1 MKLSTKARN
10 LRPSPTLTIS
20 TRAKQ
25 LRADGHKVLDLSL
38 GEPDFPTPTPI
49 RAAAKDAIDKG
60 YTKYTPSAGILPLRQ
75 RISSFLRERRGLTY
89 GTDQIVVSTG
99 AKQCLF
105 NAILALVDPGDEVI
119 IPSPYWVSYPS
130 QVEIAGG
137 DSVFVET
144 KLEDNF
150 QIDPDAIEHAITPYT
165 KLIILNSPNNPTG
178 AIYTKER
185 VEAIAKLAAKKGIW
199 LLSDEIYDE
208 LVYEGAK
215 AHSPFQLCPEA
226 QEKGIL
232 INGFSKAYAMTGWRL
247 GYIAAPKPL
256 IKAIRAIQG
265 ASTSGTNSI
274 AQHAGVAALDMDR
287 ALLEEMRQ
295 TFEGRMLFLRE
306 KAKELPHVKSSS
318 PQGAFYLMLD
328 FSHYLGMQTPSG
340 QTITSTVDLATY
352 LLEQKYVAFVPGE
365 AFGAPGKLRISYAT
379 DKDTLAACI
388 DRTTEALKELR

>member
-150 QIDPDAIEHAITPYT
+150 QIDPDAIERAIDA
-165 KLIILNSPNNPTG
+165 L
-178 AIYTKER
+178 ER
-185 VEAIAKLAAKKGIW
+185 TVDAGTDAVADGPGDFPHRGSG
-199 LLSDEIYDE
+199 SDFVWDTRQHT
-208 LVYEGAK
+208 EGA
-215 AHSPFQLCPEA
+215 P
-226 QEKGIL
+226 
-232 INGFSKAYAMTGWRL
+232 
-247 GYIAAPKPL
+247 
-256 IKAIRAIQG
+256 
-265 ASTSGTNSI
+265 
-274 AQHAGVAALDMDR
+274 D
-287 ALLEEMRQ
+287 
-295 TFEGRMLFLRE
+295 
-306 KAKELPHVKSSS
+306 
-318 PQGAFYLMLD
+318 
-328 FSHYLGMQTPSG
+328 
-340 QTITSTVDLATY
+340 
-352 LLEQKYVAFVPGE
+352 
-365 AFGAPGKLRISYAT
+365 
-379 DKDTLAACI
+379 
-388 DRTTEALKELR
+388 